1 MPDRE
6 FYEGISMPYTPG
18 KGFDPELMPRH
29 DPTKTVEHWR
39 ARTEVW
45 LRRASRYQEAL
56 EAILADQSYEI
67 LTVREI
73 AREALS
79 ALSADPAST
88 GADDA

>member
-29 DPTKTVEHWR
+29 DPTKTVEH
-39 ARTEVW
+39 W